1 MAVLQASK
9 VIERLKAVSA
19 LKDSAADRRQELLQ
33 TTADEVRA
41 AGQPYTSVYLYMLNG
56 DELVLEAFSG
66 QSTEHQRI
74 KVGHGVCGTAVAEGK
89 DQNVPDV
96 AARDN
101 YIACNRFTRSELV
114 VLLRKN
120 GEIVGQ
126 IDIDSDVVDPFS
138 KEEEAALKKVADA
151 LGDLL

>member
-9 VIERLKAVSA
+9 VIERLKAASA
-19 LKDSAADRRQELLQ
+19 LKDSAADRRQVLLQ

-66 QSTEHQRI
+66 QRTKHQRI
-74 KVGHGVCGTAVAEGK
+74 
-89 DQNVPDV
+89 
-96 AARDN
+96 
-101 YIACNRFTRSELV
+101 TRSELV

-120 GEIVGQ
+120 REFVGQ
-126 IDIDSDVVDPFS
+126 IDIHSDVVDPFS